1 MQVKGILF
9 DLDGTLLDSMKIWD
23 TIGNDYL
30 SSLGIETE
38 ENLTETFRYMSLQ
51 QSAEYY
57 QSVYH
62 VKKSTDQIISEINKM
77 VEDFYKEQAE
87 LKSGVRKILETCSKR
102 NIKMCIATAIDRY
115 IVDAALSRLGIAH
128 YFAEIIACNEV
139 GYGKD
144 SIEFFSKALSV
155 IGTEKEDTL
164 VFDDAFHAVETAKRA
179 GFQVVGVYD
188 ASEPEQ
194 EKIKALADYYIE
206 NFADIEF

>member
-115 IVDAALSRLGIAH
+115 IVDAALRIFVQMQLKRQKPIFQAH
-128 YFAEIIACNEV
+128 FQICSIWGREV
-139 GYGKD
+139 
-144 SIEFFSKALSV
+144 V
-155 IGTEKEDTL
+155 
-164 VFDDAFHAVETAKRA
+164 
-179 GFQVVGVYD
+179 Q
-188 ASEPEQ
+188 
-194 EKIKALADYYIE
+194 
-206 NFADIEF
+206 